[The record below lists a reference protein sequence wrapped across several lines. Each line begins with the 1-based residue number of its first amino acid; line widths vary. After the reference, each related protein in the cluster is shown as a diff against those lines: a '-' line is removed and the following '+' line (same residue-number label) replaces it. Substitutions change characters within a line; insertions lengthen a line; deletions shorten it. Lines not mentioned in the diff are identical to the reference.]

1 VDRDDGKEEDV
12 TKKKIEKLVKE
23 KENLLAETI
32 KNLGKSPEGAL
43 KCQNKEGVT
52 YYYLQKKNHIT
63 DKWEKTYL
71 KKSQSSLI
79 KQLAQKSYLRKVK
92 RALEEQIHA
101 LNHFTSTYNETALE
115 QIYENLPEER
125 KQLVT
130 PIALG
135 VQQTLKAWD
144 EETYEPYNAYSE
156 YKIYETQRGETVR
169 SKSEVII
176 ANLLYQYSEDLD
188 YKYERPLILHENNGK
203 EVIIHPD
210 FTIINK
216 HTGKIHYYE
225 HAGKMDDP
233 RYAIDFVKKIEMY
246 SANGILQGRELWV
259 TYETAGMPLRMG
271 NVRRIAESILEE

>member
-1 VDRDDGKEEDV
+1 MLSE
-12 TKKKIEKLVKE
+12 
-23 KENLLAETI
+23 A
-32 KNLGKSPEGAL
+32 PEGSL
-43 KCQNKEGVT
+43 TYQTKNNRT
-52 YYYLQKKNHIT
+52 YYYFQTKEAGSKIW
-63 DKWEKTYL
+63 KKTYI
-71 KKSQSSLI
+71 KKKERALAE
-79 KQLAQKSYLRKVK
+79 KLAQKEYLKDIK
-92 RALEEQIHA
+92 TKLEEQIHA
-101 LNHFTSTYNETALE
+101 LNHFTTTYNETALE

-135 VQQTLKAWD
+135 VQQTLKEWN

-176 ANLLYQYSEDLD
+176 AKLLYQYSEELD
-188 YKYERPLILHENNGK
+188 YKYERPLILQENNGK
-203 EVIIHPD
+203 EVVIHPD

-233 RYAIDFVKKIEMY
+233 RYAIDFVKKMGLY

-259 TYETAGMPLRMG
+259 TYETAGVPLRMG
-271 NVRRIAESILEE
+271 NVRKITESILEE